1 MQQFYYM
8 TAFFLIYSFLG
19 WVVEVVY
26 HAVSM
31 GTIVNRGFLNG
42 PVCPI
47 YGFGMLAILLLLY
60 PFMENSFLIFLG
72 GMAVTTLIELVGG
85 FLLYRIF
92 HMRWWDYSKEP
103 FNFGGYIC
111 LKFSIFW
118 GLGTVFIL
126 KIIHP
131 FILLNVHIFDCMAG
145 YVLTVLLYAVFVAD
159 CVITVLTITKL
170 NRDLEGLNRL
180 GQEMRR
186 FSDGLTENI
195 GEGAIE
201 ANTKLQEGQVQAA
214 LARAELKDGMEKSRA
229 ELMDG
234 IQKSR
239 SEFRD
244 GIEKSRAE
252 LKEGM
257 ERRRAEAERRKLERS
272 RRLAM
277 LKERIRTS
285 RYFGTGRLLNA
296 FPDLRHERY
305 NEELQELLRGLKPL
319 FPASVRKSEAE
330 REEKKDE

>member
-8 TAFFLIYSFLG
+8 TAFFLMYSFLG

-31 GTIVNRGFLNG
+31 GIIVNRGFLNG

-47 YGFGMLAILLLLY
+47 YGFGMLAILLLLD
-60 PFMENSFLIFLG
+60 PFMSNSFLIFLG

-85 FLLYRIF
+85 FLLNKIF

-126 KIIHP
+126 KIVHP
-131 FILLNVHIFDCMAG
+131 FIRLNVHIFDCMPG
-145 YVLTVLLYAVFVAD
+145 YVLTVLLYAVFLAD

-180 GQEMRR
+180 GEEMRR
-186 FSDGLTENI
+186 ISDGLTENI

-201 ANTKLQEGQVQAA
+201 ANTRLQEGQLQAA
-214 LARAELKDGMEKSRA
+214 LARAELKDGIGKSRA
-229 ELMDG
+229 EFRDG
-234 IQKSR
+234 LERSR
-239 SEFRD
+239 SEFKDNLER
-244 GIEKSRAE
+244 SRSE
-252 LKEGM
+252 LKDEL
-257 ERRRAEAERRKLERS
+257 EKRRAESEKWRLERS
-272 RRLAM
+272 RRLEL
-277 LKERIRTS
+277 LKTRITAGRH
-285 RYFGTGRLLNA
+285 FGTGRLLNA
-296 FPDLRHERY
+296 FPNARHERY
-305 NEELQELLRGLKPL
+305 NAELQELKN
-319 FPASVRKSEAE
+319 RKK
-330 REEKKDE
+330 EEGR